1 MNRDLTKGSVLKSML
16 LFSIPMILGDLLQ
29 QCYNIVDTLIV
40 GQFLGKNALA
50 SVGSSFTLMTFITS
64 IILGLCMGS
73 GALFSIRYGQKDE
86 KGLREDVCASFFFI
100 ALITFI
106 LTVISYIFLNQLS
119 VFLHVPHEVW
129 GDMKG
134 YLIVIFIGIP
144 AIFLYNYFASY
155 LRAIGNS
162 MIPLIFLAISA
173 ILNIGLDLF
182 FVIVLKLG
190 VEGAAI
196 ATVISQYLSG
206 IGISIYSLI
215 KNIQV
220 RAIMKLQYFHLK
232 RVHKVISFS
241 VLTCIQQS
249 VMNLGILM
257 VQGLV
262 NSFGTVVMA
271 AFAAAVKIDAFA
283 YMPVQ
288 DFGNAFSTFIA
299 QNYGA
304 KEKMRI
310 QSGLKSAVCL
320 SMGFCIIIS
329 TIVCIFAKDLM
340 TIFIDAK
347 ETEIIMEGVKYLK
360 IEGAFYCGIGC
371 LFLLYGLYRAL
382 GKPGMSVVLTIFSLG
397 TRVVLAYVLSAIPAI
412 GVTGIWWSVPIG
424 WALADLIGLIYYRC
438 KKRNCFLLIFR
449 GLFMN
454 NKCVLLNAKKTNFDR
469 KLDLSI
475 LSSDLTVYDETT
487 ISRFCKI
494 NL

>member
-86 KGLREDVCASFFFI
+86 KGLQEDVCASFFFI

-162 MIPLIFLAISA
+162 MTPLIFLAVSA
-173 ILNIGLDLF
+173 ILNIALDLF

-215 KNIQV
+215 KNMQV
-220 RAIMKLQYFHLK
+220 RAIMKLQYLHLK

-304 KEKMRI
+304 KEKQRI
-310 QSGLKSAVCL
+310 QHGLKAAVCI
-320 SMGFCIIIS
+320 SAIFCIVIS
-329 TIVCIFAKDLM
+329 TFVFLFAKPLM
-340 TIFIDAK
+340 MIFVDAG
-347 ETEIIMEGVKYLK
+347 ETHIIMEGVRYLR
-360 IEGAFYCGIGC
+360 IEGAFYIGIGW

-397 TRVVLAYVLSAIPAI
+397 TRVVLAYTLSAIPQI

-424 WALADLIGLIYYRC
+424 WALADIIGFLYY
-438 KKRNCFLLIFR
+438 KNYK
-449 GLFMN
+449 
-454 NKCVLLNAKKTNFDR
+454 NF
-469 KLDLSI
+469 
-475 LSSDLTVYDETT
+475 T
-487 ISRFCKI
+487 
-494 NL
+494 

>member
-382 GKPGMSVVLTIFSLG
+382 GKPGMSVILTIFSLG

-424 WALADLIGLIYYRC
+424 WALADLIGLIYYRS
-438 KKRNCFLLIFR
+438 KKKELLSFNI
-449 GLFMN
+449 
-454 NKCVLLNAKKTNFDR
+454 
-469 KLDLSI
+469 
-475 LSSDLTVYDETT
+475 
-487 ISRFCKI
+487 
-494 NL
+494 